1 MHKVIFSILIY
12 DFTILQLQIQYFVL
26 RLIITS
32 RNGIK
37 TGYQARLIHFWRKA
51 GVICSVF
58 KGDVSDKTQAYRLM
72 KEAQDMGPIGGIFN
86 LAMVLNDTV
95 FENSGV
101 KNFQVTFAPKY
112 HVTKNIDELT
122 RKMCGSELKW

>member
-1 MHKVIFSILIY
+1 MELLKFKLEKFLTNSL
-12 DFTILQLQIQYFVL
+12 F

-32 RNGIK
+32 RNGVR
-37 TGYQARLIHFWRKA
+37 TGYQARLINAWREN
-51 GVICSVF
+51 GVSCTIF
-58 KGDVSDKTQAYRLM
+58 QADVSDKNEASRLM
-72 KEAQDMGPIGGIFN
+72 KEALAIGPIGGIFN

-95 FENSGV
+95 FENSSV

-122 RKMCGSELKW
+122 RKMCGDELKWYN